1 MRVLIRLIA
10 TVLVLGLAGPAIAQD
25 TGSKTGLPL
34 PRFVALNKDK
44 VYLRAG
50 PSQRYPIRWVYE
62 RLHLPVEVIGEYD
75 NWRKVRDMD
84 GDEGWVHRALLTGKR
99 YVVVRGRQLVMR
111 QKPLPDAPPVAIL
124 EDGVI
129 AHAVACGAAWCELE
143 AGGHKG
149 HAERALLW
157 GLYADE
163 RLDD

>member
-1 MRVLIRLIA
+1 MMTVIRLLSFVCA
-10 TVLVLGLAGPAIAQD
+10 LSVTAPALAQD
-25 TGSKTGLPL
+25 LGSKTGLPL

-44 VYLRAG
+44 VFLRAG

-62 RLHLPVEVIGEYD
+62 RRNLPVEVIGEYD

-99 YVVVRGRQLVMR
+99 HVVVRGRQLVLR
-111 QKPLPDAPPVAIL
+111 AKPLADAEPVAIL

-129 AHAVACGAAWCELE
+129 AHAKSCGAAWCELE
-143 AGGHKG
+143 VAGHDGFG
-149 HAERALLW
+149 ERALLW

-163 RLDD
+163 RLED